1 MSKDT
6 NVSNLFKKLGIEDKE
21 AAGKKNFKESLRKA
35 LLKKIVVELKS
46 EVADDAEILK
56 MIRVSPEK
64 GEDRMRR
71 YSKII
76 TPGLGVPVP
85 DQSISRLS
93 SMDAATLQNRTQL
106 QEVDDRRMTQ
116 PLLPSPSKI
125 MGYNSVPMPTIE
137 PGLRPQESL

>member
-1 MSKDT
+1 M
-6 NVSNLFKKLGIEDKE
+6 GIEDKE
-21 AAGKKNFKESLRKA
+21 SLGKKNFKETLRKA
-35 LLKKIVVELKS
+35 LLQKVVVELKE
-46 EVADDAEILK
+46 EVGDDAEVLK

-85 DQSISRLS
+85 DQNISRLS
-93 SMDAATLQNRTQL
+93 SMDAATLNDRVQKL

-125 MGYNSVPMPTIE
+125 MGYNSVPTPTIE
-137 PGLRPQESL
+137 AGSRLHESLLGNKSP